1 MHEVQGLTKTWVL
14 PAESDDSLS
23 VVERILQARGIGES
37 DARLAFLESKLS
49 SLEPPETF
57 AGMERAAELLCQ
69 AFRDGKKVLIFGDYD
84 ADGVTAASV
93 LFHIFKSATGKQ
105 VPIHIPDRTNDGYGI
120 KASSIESFAT
130 EGIELIVTVDCG
142 ITAIDAAALAKREGI
157 DLIITDHHKPL
168 EEGMLPDCAAIVH
181 PTLEN
186 DSATPLAGVGVAY
199 MLAWA
204 FSREWSGGNE
214 VIDKLKNTLLAML
227 PIAAIGTVADMVPLQ
242 GSNRILT
249 RWGLMLMRSST
260 NYGVQ
265 ALLSEQGLLE
275 KNLRAS
281 DISFGIAPMI
291 NAVGRLAHAST
302 AVDVLTRLKE
312 PLVTEAVSELS
323 ELNRKRQRIQKT
335 IVEEALEL
343 IAQEDSLPN
352 IVILTNDSWQRGIVG
367 VAAGKC
373 VETHYRPTIL
383 FTEDGDNFVGSARSI
398 KGFSIFHA
406 INACSEFIEE
416 FGGHDMAAG
425 LTIKKSNFEAFKLAM
440 IAFADS
446 RLDNPIPAVDADV
459 VLSIND
465 IKNMDIETFENLAP
479 FGIGNKTPIAVIQNV
494 KVDDVK
500 RMGKEGTHLNMR
512 VGDSKGRVRC
522 VWWGKGDLSDMLSRG
537 TTIHLIG
544 KLSVN
549 EFRNRKSI
557 EIDLQDIALP
567 SA

>member
-1 MHEVQGLTKTWVL
+1 EVQGLTKTWVL
-14 PAESDDSLS
+14 PAESDDSLP
-23 VVERILQARGIGES
+23 VVERILQARGIAES
-37 DARLAFLESKLS
+37 DGVLAFLESKLS

-57 AGMERAAELLCQ
+57 AGMATAAKLLCQ

-84 ADGVTAASV
+84 ADGITAASV

-120 KASSIESFAT
+120 KTSSIESFAK

-142 ITAIDAAALAKREGI
+142 ITAIDAAALAKGVGI

-168 EEGMLPDCAAIVH
+168 EDGTLPDCAAIVH

-186 DSATPLAGVGVAY
+186 ESATPLAGVGVAY

-204 FSREWSGGNE
+204 FARAWSGSNE
-214 VIDKLKNTLLAML
+214 VTEELKNTLLAML
-227 PIAAIGTVADMVPLQ
+227 PITAIGTVADMVPLQ

-249 RWGLMLMRSST
+249 RWGLLMMRSST
-260 NYGVQ
+260 NEGVQ

-275 KNLRAS
+275 KNLRTS

-302 AVDVLTRLKE
+302 AVDVLTKLKQ

-335 IVEEALEL
+335 IVEEALAL
-343 IAQEDSLPN
+343 ITQEESLPN
-352 IVILTNDSWQRGIVG
+352 IVILKNDSWQRGIVG

-383 FTEDGDNFVGSARSI
+383 FAEDGGNYVGSARSI

-406 INACSEFIEE
+406 LNACSELIEE

-425 LTIKKSNFEAFKLAM
+425 MTIQKSNFDAFKSAM
-440 IAFADS
+440 VAFADAH
-446 RLDNPIPAVDADV
+446 LDNPIPSVEADV
-459 VLSIND
+459 VLSIDD
-465 IKNMDIETFENLAP
+465 IKNMNIETFEQLAP
-479 FGIGNKTPIAVIQNV
+479 FGIGNKTPIAVMKNV
-494 KVDDVK
+494 KVDDIK

-522 VWWGKGDLSDMLSRG
+522 VWWGKGDVCDTLSRG
-537 TTIHLIG
+537 ATIHLIG

>member
-1 MHEVQGLTKTWVL
+1 MQGMTKTWVL
-14 PAESDDSLS
+14 PNKSDESLS
-23 VVERILQARGIGES
+23 VAERILEARGISQS

-57 AGMERAAELLCQ
+57 TGMVRAAHLLCK
-69 AFRDGKKVLIFGDYD
+69 AFRDGKKALIFGDYD
-84 ADGVTAASV
+84 ADGITAASV
-93 LFHIFKSATGKQ
+93 LFHIFKIATGKQ

-120 KASSIESFAT
+120 KTSSIEAFAKK
-130 EGIELIVTVDCG
+130 GIELIVTVDCG
-142 ITAIDAAALAKREGI
+142 ITAIDAAALAKVKGI

-168 EEGMLPDCAAIVH
+168 EEGTLPDCAAIVH

-186 DSATPLAGVGVAY
+186 ESATPLAGVGVAY

-204 FSREWSGGNE
+204 FAREWSGGME
-214 VIDKLKNTLLAML
+214 VTEDLKNTLLAML
-227 PIAAIGTVADMVPLQ
+227 PITAIGTVADMVPLQ

-249 RWGLMLMRSST
+249 RWGLMMMPSSK
-260 NYGVQ
+260 NDGVQ
-265 ALLSEQGLLE
+265 ALLSEQGLLD

-291 NAVGRLAHAST
+291 NAVGRLAHASK
-302 AVDVLTRLKE
+302 AVDVLTKLKQ
-312 PLVTEAVSELS
+312 PLVTEVVSELS
-323 ELNRKRQRIQKT
+323 GINRKRQRIQKK
-335 IVEEALEL
+335 IVEEALEM
-343 IAQEDSLPN
+343 IAQETLPN
-352 IVILTNDSWQRGIVG
+352 IVILKNEKWERGIVG

-373 VETHYRPTIL
+373 VEMHYRPTIL
-383 FTEDGDNFVGSARSI
+383 LAEDGDNYVGSARSI

-406 INACSEFIEE
+406 LNACSEFIKE

-425 LTIKKSNFEAFKLAM
+425 LTIKKSNFDAFKSAM
-440 IAFADS
+440 VTFTDKH
-446 RLDNPIPAVDADV
+446 LDNPIPSVDADV
-459 VLSIND
+459 LLTIGD
-465 IKNMDIETFENLAP
+465 IKNLNIEAFENLAP

-500 RMGKEGTHLNMR
+500 RMGKEGTHLNMH
-512 VGDSKGRVRC
+512 VGDSKGRIRC
-522 VWWGKGDLSDMLSRG
+522 VWWGKGDMSETLSRG
-537 TTIHLIG
+537 ATIHLIG

-567 SA
+567 CT

>member
-142 ITAIDAAALAKREGI
+142 IAAIDAAALAKREGI

-168 EEGMLPDCAAIVH
+168 EDGMLPDCAAIVH

-204 FSREWSGGNE
+204 FSREWSGSNE

-352 IVILTNDSWQRGIVG
+352 IVILKNDSWQRGIVG

-398 KGFSIFHA
+398 KGFSIFNA
-406 INACSEFIEE
+406 IKACSEFIEE

-446 RLDNPIPAVDADV
+446 CLDNPIPAVDADV

-567 SA
+567 CA

>member
-1 MHEVQGLTKTWVL
+1 MQGMTKTWGL
-14 PAESDDSLS
+14 PPKSDDSIS

-57 AGMERAAELLCQ
+57 AGMVTAAELLCQ
-69 AFRDGKKVLIFGDYD
+69 AFKDGKKVLIFGDYD
-84 ADGVTAASV
+84 ADGITAASV
-93 LFHIFKSATGKQ
+93 LFHIFKCATGKQ
-105 VPIHIPDRTNDGYGI
+105 VPIHIPERTNDGYGI
-120 KASSIESFAT
+120 KASSIEAFDS

-142 ITAIDAAALAKREGI
+142 ITAIEAAALAKEKGI

-168 EEGMLPDCAAIVH
+168 EDGTLPDCASIVH

-186 DSATPLAGVGVAY
+186 ESATPLAGVGVAY

-204 FSREWSGGNE
+204 FARSWSGSNE
-214 VIDKLKNTLLAML
+214 VTEELKNTLLAML
-227 PIAAIGTVADMVPLQ
+227 PITAIGTVADMVPLQ

-260 NYGVQ
+260 NEGVQ

-302 AVDVLTRLKE
+302 AVDVLTKLKQ
-312 PLVTEAVSELS
+312 PLVTETVSELAG
-323 ELNRKRQRIQKT
+323 LNRKRQRIQKN
-335 IVEEALEL
+335 IVEEALEM
-343 IAQEDSLPN
+343 IAQEEVLPN
-352 IVILTNDSWQRGIVG
+352 IIMLKNETWQRGIVG

-383 FTEDGDNFVGSARSI
+383 FAEDGDNYVGSARSI

-406 INACSEFIEE
+406 LNACNELIEQ

-425 LTIKKSNFEAFKLAM
+425 LTIQKSNFDSFKSSML
-440 IAFADS
+440 AFANEH
-446 RLDNPIPAVDADV
+446 LDNPTPSVDADV
-459 VLSIND
+459 MLTIED
-465 IKNMDIETFENLAP
+465 IKNMNIDAFENLAP
-479 FGIGNKTPIAVIQNV
+479 FGIGNKTPIAVLQHV

-522 VWWGKGDLSDMLSRG
+522 VWWGKGDVSDTLSRG
-537 TTIHLIG
+537 KTIHLIG

>member
-1 MHEVQGLTKTWVL
+1 MQGLTKSWVL
-14 PAESDDSLS
+14 PPETTQSLS
-23 VVERILQARGIGES
+23 VVERILQARGIAES
-37 DARLAFLESKLS
+37 DGVLAFLESKLS

-57 AGMERAAELLCQ
+57 AGMATAAKLLCQ

-84 ADGVTAASV
+84 ADGITAASV

-120 KASSIESFAT
+120 KTSSIESFAK

-142 ITAIDAAALAKREGI
+142 ITAIDAAALAKGVGI

-168 EEGMLPDCAAIVH
+168 EDGTLPDCAAIVH

-186 DSATPLAGVGVAY
+186 ESATPLAGVGVAY

-204 FSREWSGGNE
+204 FARAWSGSNE
-214 VIDKLKNTLLAML
+214 VTEELKNTLLAML
-227 PIAAIGTVADMVPLQ
+227 PITAIGTVADMVPLQ

-249 RWGLMLMRSST
+249 RWGLLMMRSST
-260 NYGVQ
+260 NEGVQ

-275 KNLRAS
+275 KNLRTS

-302 AVDVLTRLKE
+302 AVDVLTKLKQ

-335 IVEEALEL
+335 IVEEALAL
-343 IAQEDSLPN
+343 ITQEESLPN
-352 IVILTNDSWQRGIVG
+352 IVILKNDSWQRGIVG

-383 FTEDGDNFVGSARSI
+383 FAEDGGNYVGSARSI

-406 INACSEFIEE
+406 LNACSELIEE

-425 LTIKKSNFEAFKLAM
+425 MTIQKSNFDAFKSAM
-440 IAFADS
+440 VAFADAH
-446 RLDNPIPAVDADV
+446 LDNPIPSVEADV
-459 VLSIND
+459 VLSIDD
-465 IKNMDIETFENLAP
+465 IKNMNIETFEQLAP
-479 FGIGNKTPIAVIQNV
+479 FGIGNKTPIAVMKNV
-494 KVDDVK
+494 KVDDIK

-522 VWWGKGDLSDMLSRG
+522 VWWGKGDVCDTLSRG
-537 TTIHLIG
+537 ATIHLIG

>member
-1 MHEVQGLTKTWVL
+1 MQGLTKSWVL
-14 PAESDDSLS
+14 PPETTQSLS
-23 VVERILQARGIGES
+23 VVERILQARGIAES
-37 DARLAFLESKLS
+37 DGVLAFLESKLS

-57 AGMERAAELLCQ
+57 AGMATAAKLLCQ

-84 ADGVTAASV
+84 ADGITAASV

-105 VPIHIPDRTNDGYGI
+105 VPIHIPDRTNDGYGV
-120 KASSIESFAT
+120 KTSSIESFAK

-142 ITAIDAAALAKREGI
+142 ITAIDAAALAKGVGI

-168 EEGMLPDCAAIVH
+168 EDGTLPDCAAIVH

-186 DSATPLAGVGVAY
+186 ESATPLAGVGVAY

-204 FSREWSGGNE
+204 FARAWSGSNE
-214 VIDKLKNTLLAML
+214 VTEELKNTLLAML
-227 PIAAIGTVADMVPLQ
+227 PITAIGTVADMVPLQ

-249 RWGLMLMRSST
+249 RWGLLMMRSST
-260 NYGVQ
+260 NEGVQ

-275 KNLRAS
+275 KNLRTS

-302 AVDVLTRLKE
+302 AVDVLTKLKQ

-335 IVEEALEL
+335 IVEEALAL
-343 IAQEDSLPN
+343 ITQEESLPN
-352 IVILTNDSWQRGIVG
+352 IVILKNDSWQRGIVG

-383 FTEDGDNFVGSARSI
+383 FAEDGGNYVGSARSI

-406 INACSEFIEE
+406 LNACSELIEE

-425 LTIKKSNFEAFKLAM
+425 MTIQKSNFDAFKSAM
-440 IAFADS
+440 VAFADAH
-446 RLDNPIPAVDADV
+446 LDNPIPSVEADV
-459 VLSIND
+459 VLSIDD
-465 IKNMDIETFENLAP
+465 IKNMNIETFEQLAP
-479 FGIGNKTPIAVIQNV
+479 FGIGNKTPIAVMKNV
-494 KVDDVK
+494 KVDDIK

-522 VWWGKGDLSDMLSRG
+522 VWWGKGDVCDTLSRG
-537 TTIHLIG
+537 ATIHLIG